1 MTKKSIFILLFLVGI
16 AGIGFYIYYNSS
28 NANEQDVAKVE
39 KPSRAAHLYQT
50 KCAICHSGASL
61 EAPKLESLQLLSP
74 ATVIKTLRTG
84 VMRNQASTLSK
95 EEQELV
101 ANYIS
106 EVNDIDEDPALIKG
120 LCNVQEED
128 VAQNVSIGNW
138 GYDLS
143 NTRYNNR
150 SDVSINAQNVS
161 QLQLDW
167 AFAFPGVSRAR
178 VQPTIAGNTI
188 YTASQHG
195 TVYAL
200 DKATGCIRWT
210 FQADA
215 EIRSAITIGTNE
227 NGKATRLYFGDFNA
241 KVYALD
247 LKTQSLIWT
256 QQIDEHAVATITGSL
271 NLYKNRLYIPVSST
285 EIFNAHD
292 PNYECCTFRGSV
304 VALSATTGKMI
315 WKRYTISEAPSPQGL
330 NSANRPI
337 YAPSGAPVWTSPTI
351 DTKRDV
357 LYIGTGENYTR
368 PTSVT
373 SDAIIAMALE
383 DGAIQWVRQ
392 TVPKDAWNGACM
404 TPGSP
409 NCPED
414 AGPDYDFGAS
424 PILIERDNAS
434 DLILAGQKSGMVYAL
449 DPDKDGAIV
458 WQKRVGRGGI
468 MGGVHWGMATDGTTL
483 FVPVNDHSVYPEDA
497 HKPAFPGVHA
507 VDLNNGQ
514 FLWSAIEKDRC
525 GDVQWQ
531 CSPGISAAISLT
543 PGLVFAGAL
552 DGVLKA
558 YAAQDGKELWVY
570 DTNQEFDA
578 TNGIKA
584 FGGTIDSDGPVIDAH
599 QVFINSGYAK
609 FGEKAGNVL
618 LAFTLE

>member
-1 MTKKSIFILLFLVGI
+1 MTKKLIFVLLFLVGI
-16 AGIGFYIYYNSS
+16 AGIVFLMYYSQS
-28 NANEQDVAKVE
+28 DVQEITKAEIPTQAERLYK
-39 KPSRAAHLYQT
+39 SR
-50 KCAICHSGASL
+50 CAICHNGASP
-61 EAPKLESLQLLSP
+61 EAPKLASLKLLSP
-74 ATVIKTLRTG
+74 ATVLKTLRTG

-106 EVNDIDEDPALIKG
+106 EVNAIDEDPTVIKG
-120 LCNVQEED
+120 LCDAQAEEA
-128 VAQNVSIGNW
+128 VQNVSIGNW
-138 GYDLS
+138 GFDLS
-143 NTRYNNR
+143 NSRFNNR
-150 SDVSINAQNVS
+150 SDVAITTKNVS
-161 QLQLDW
+161 QLKLDW

-215 EIRSAITIGTNE
+215 EIRSAITIGTNK
-227 NGKATRLYFGDFNA
+227 NGEATRLYFGDFNA
-241 KVYALD
+241 KIYALD
-247 LKTQSLIWT
+247 LKTQTLIWT
-256 QQIDEHAVATITGSL
+256 QQVDEHAVATITGSL
-271 NLYKNRLYIPVSST
+271 NLYKDRLYIPVSST
-285 EIFNAHD
+285 EIFNAYD

-304 VALSATTGKMI
+304 VALDAVTGKMI
-315 WKRYTISEAPSPQGL
+315 WKRYTIAEVPSPKGL

-351 DTKRDV
+351 DTKREV
-357 LYIGTGENYTR
+357 LYIGTGENYTQ
-368 PTSVT
+368 PTSKT

-383 DGAIQWVRQ
+383 DGAIQWVQQ
-392 TVPKDAWNGACM
+392 TVSKDAWNGACM

-409 NCPED
+409 NCPDEV
-414 AGPDYDFGAS
+414 GPDYDFGAS
-424 PILIERDNAS
+424 PILVKREHSS
-434 DLILAGQKSGMVYAL
+434 DLILAGQKSGMVYAM
-449 DPDKDGAIV
+449 DPDREGAIV

-468 MGGVHWGMATDGTTL
+468 MGGIHWGMATDGTTL
-483 FVPVNDHSVYPEDA
+483 YVPVNDHSVYPEDA

-507 VDLNNGQ
+507 VDLDNGQ
-514 FLWSAIEKDRC
+514 PIWSTLEKDRC
-525 GDVQWQ
+525 GDVDWQ

-543 PGLVFAGAL
+543 PELVFAGAL

-558 YAAQDGKELWVY
+558 YATQDGKELWVY
-570 DTNQEFDA
+570 DTNQEFEA

-584 FGGTIDSDGPVIDAH
+584 FGGTIDSDGPVIDGN
-599 QVFINSGYAK
+599 QLFINSGYAK

-618 LAFTLE
+618 LAFKLE